1 MLSEFQIDE
10 LNFGALQLLKY
21 RVFALGHHIKLIDLL
36 MDNKFA

>member
-21 RVFALGHHIKLIDLL
+21 RVFALGHHIKVIDQTKE
-36 MDNKFA
+36 NNFA